1 MQLEISKCYFSHNF
15 HWSPPKLYENIGY
28 TGKYKCLLEYCNEKF
43 HLVNIF
49 YLKLSQHSCV
59 LDLQTKQSVKAPG
72 PLVLFPQLICL
83 IRNNLTFFCVG
94 ERWIFGMMSVLI
106 SVQLMKKR
114 NCCRDSCRP
123 ARPATCRKFTWKCA
137 AWSSSEPVF
146 SSYEKSGHPRGL
158 SGITTRSVQFLY
170 TTPRPVKSS
179 LRHC

>member
-28 TGKYKCLLEYCNEKF
+28 TGNYKSLLEYCNEKF

-83 IRNNLTFFCVG
+83 IRNNLTFFLCRRALNIWHDV
-94 ERWIFGMMSVLI
+94 SPNI
-106 SVQLMKKR
+106 S
-114 NCCRDSCRP
+114 
-123 ARPATCRKFTWKCA
+123 A
-137 AWSSSEPVF
+137 A
-146 SSYEKSGHPRGL
+146 YEKKKLLP
-158 SGITTRSVQFLY
+158 
-170 TTPRPVKSS
+170 
-179 LRHC
+179 